1 MTGRAR
7 RAILIVV
14 ATAAAIVAVP
24 AMADDGEDRHGG
36 GRDGAA
42 VYTLTNS
49 SAGNAVLTFDRAR
62 DGSLSL
68 DGSTPSGGVGS
79 GSGLGSQGAVILDDD
94 GETLFA
100 VNAGSDSVS
109 SFAITDRG
117 LRLVDTESSG
127 GDLPISVTY
136 DRGILYVLNAGTPN
150 TISALAVSRHAGLT
164 PLPGSTRS
172 LSAASTNPAQVEF
185 TPDGRALVVSEKG
198 TNLLTSYAVDHRGV
212 AGQPV
217 SYASTGATPFGFAF
231 TKRGDLVV
239 SNAASTGAS
248 SYAVGRGGAIAPIS
262 TVPTGQAAA
271 CWTVVT
277 RNGKVAYT
285 TNTGAGTVSA
295 YAVARDGSL
304 SLLAAVAGTTGG
316 SPADAAISGNGRF
329 LYVRNGNQGAL
340 NAFRIGAD
348 GTLAPLADTSG
359 LPAGFVGLAA
369 S

>member
-7 RAILIVV
+7 RAVLIVV
-14 ATAAAIVAVP
+14 ATVAAIVAVP
-24 AMADDGEDRHGG
+24 AMAADGDERRGE
-36 GRDGAA
+36 RDGAA

-62 DGSLSL
+62 DGSLRFA
-68 DGSTPSGGVGS
+68 GSTASGGVGS
-79 GSGLGSQGAVILDDD
+79 GAGLGSQGAVILGDD

-109 SFAITDRG
+109 SFAVTEHG
-117 LRLVDTESSG
+117 LRLVDTASSG

-136 DRGILYVLNAGTPN
+136 HGGVLYVLNAGTPN
-150 TISALAVSRHAGLT
+150 TISALAVSRHARLT
-164 PLPGSTRS
+164 PLPGSTRP
-172 LSAASTNPAQVEF
+172 LSATSTNPAQVEF
-185 TPDGRALVVSEKG
+185 TPEGRALVVSEKG
-198 TNLLTSYAVDHRGV
+198 TNLLTSYAVDQHGV

-248 SYAVGRGGAIAPIS
+248 SYAVGHGGAISAIS

-285 TNTGAGTVSA
+285 TNTGAGNVSA
-295 YAVARDGSL
+295 YAVGRDGSL

-329 LYVRNGNQGAL
+329 LYVRNGSQGAL
-340 NAFRIGAD
+340 NAFRIAAD
-348 GTLAPLADTSG
+348 GTLTPLADTSG